1 MQNMRDSVST
11 SVSIKLFENK
21 QDAHLAHILKS
32 KLVEIPLSIFAN
44 NGVENFNSVRL
55 KESAVKA
62 YPLDDR
68 PRGDADTS
76 SVEYHQNQI
85 KQSNGIFIN
94 YNPIWLLYKNN
105 KHVLLDGAHRII
117 ASYIEGV
124 RFIRAH
130 VIYI

>member
-11 SVSIKLFENK
+11 SVSMKLFENK

-44 NGVENFNSVRL
+44 NGMENFNSVRL
-55 KESAVKA
+55 KECAVKA

-68 PRGDADTS
+68 PRGNADIS

-85 KQSNGIFIN
+85 KQQNDID
-94 YNPIWLLYKNN
+94 PIWLLYKNN

-124 RFIRAH
+124 EFIRAYI
-130 VIYI
+130 IYI

>member
-11 SVSIKLFENK
+11 SVSMKLFENK

-32 KLVEIPLSIFAN
+32 KLVEIQLSTFAD
-44 NGVENFNSVRL
+44 NGIENFNSVRL

-68 PRGDADTS
+68 PRGNADIS

-85 KQSNGIFIN
+85 KQQNGTI
-94 YNPIWLLYKNN
+94 NPIWLLYKNN
-105 KHVLLDGAHRII
+105 KYVLLDGAHRII

-124 RFIRAH
+124 EFIRACI
-130 VIYI
+130 IYI

>member
-11 SVSIKLFENK
+11 SVSMKLFENK

-32 KLVEIPLSIFAN
+32 KLVEIPLSTFAN
-44 NGVENFNSVRL
+44 NGMENFNSVRL

-68 PRGDADTS
+68 PRGNADIS

-85 KQSNGIFIN
+85 KQQNGII
-94 YNPIWLLYKNN
+94 NPIWLLYEN
-105 KHVLLDGAHRII
+105 KKYVLLDGAHRII
-117 ASYIEGV
+117 ASHIEGV
-124 RFIRAH
+124 EFIRACI
-130 VIYI
+130 IYI

>member
-1 MQNMRDSVST
+1 MKNMRDSVST

-32 KLVEIPLSIFAN
+32 KLVEIPLSTFAN
-44 NGVENFNSVRL
+44 NGVENFNSDRL

-68 PRGDADTS
+68 PRGNADIS

-85 KQSNGIFIN
+85 KKQNGTI
-94 YNPIWLLYKNN
+94 NPIWLLYKNN
-105 KHVLLDGAHRII
+105 KYVLLDGAHRII
-117 ASYIEGV
+117 ASHIEGV
-124 RFIRAH
+124 EFIRACI
-130 VIYI
+130 IYI

>member
-1 MQNMRDSVST
+1 MQNMIDSVST
-11 SVSIKLFENK
+11 SVSMKLFENK

-44 NGVENFNSVRL
+44 NNDMENFNSVRL

-68 PRGDADTS
+68 PRGNADIS

-85 KQSNGIFIN
+85 KQQNGTI
-94 YNPIWLLYKNN
+94 NPIWLLYKNN
-105 KHVLLDGAHRII
+105 KYVLLDGAHRII

-124 RFIRAH
+124 EFIRAYI
-130 VIYI
+130 IYI

>member
-21 QDAHLAHILKS
+21 QDAHLAHVLKS
-32 KLVEIPLSIFAN
+32 KLVEIPLSTFAN
-44 NGVENFNSVRL
+44 NGVENFNSDRL

-68 PRGDADTS
+68 PRGNADIS
-76 SVEYHQNQI
+76 SVEYHQKQI
-85 KQSNGIFIN
+85 KQQNGTIH
-94 YNPIWLLYKNN
+94 PIWLLYKNN
-105 KHVLLDGAHRII
+105 KYVLLDGAHRII

-124 RFIRAH
+124 EFIRACI
-130 VIYI
+130 IYI

>member
-11 SVSIKLFENK
+11 SVSMKLFENK

-44 NGVENFNSVRL
+44 NNDMENFNFDRL

-68 PRGDADTS
+68 PRGNADIS

-85 KQSNGIFIN
+85 KQQNGTI
-94 YNPIWLLYKNN
+94 NPIWLLYKNN
-105 KHVLLDGAHRII
+105 KYVLLDGAHRII

-124 RFIRAH
+124 EFIRAYI
-130 VIYI
+130 IYI

>member
-11 SVSIKLFENK
+11 SVSMKLFENK

-44 NGVENFNSVRL
+44 NNDMENFNSVRL
-55 KESAVKA
+55 KETAVKA

-68 PRGDADTS
+68 PRGNADIT

-85 KQSNGIFIN
+85 KQQNDID
-94 YNPIWLLYKNN
+94 PIWLLYKNN
-105 KHVLLDGAHRII
+105 KYVLLDGAHRII

-124 RFIRAH
+124 EFIRAYI
-130 VIYI
+130 IYI

>member
-1 MQNMRDSVST
+1 MKNMRDSVST
-11 SVSIKLFENK
+11 SVAIKLFKNK

-44 NGVENFNSVRL
+44 NNDMENFNSVRL

-68 PRGDADTS
+68 PRGNADIT

-85 KQSNGIFIN
+85 KQQNDID
-94 YNPIWLLYKNN
+94 PIWLLYKNN
-105 KHVLLDGAHRII
+105 KYVLLDGAHRII

-124 RFIRAH
+124 EFIRAYI
-130 VIYI
+130 IYI

>member
-1 MQNMRDSVST
+1 M
-11 SVSIKLFENK
+11 
-21 QDAHLAHILKS
+21 
-32 KLVEIPLSIFAN
+32 
-44 NGVENFNSVRL
+44 ENFNSVRL

-68 PRGDADTS
+68 PRGNADIS

-85 KQSNGIFIN
+85 KQQNDID
-94 YNPIWLLYKNN
+94 PIWLLYKNN

-124 RFIRAH
+124 EFIRAYI
-130 VIYI
+130 IYI